1 MDEELK
7 QHLEAMESR
16 LMGRINGNHEAAL
29 NRITT
34 LESELRD
41 IRAEQKG
48 IRTYIGAR
56 AGETETLMQRLF
68 DRLNARLDQTE
79 RSVEERLRKLEG
91 GG

>member
-1 MDEELK
+1 MSHTPEPTIRDVIKLMNDLHERVL
-7 QHLEAMESR
+7 HR
-16 LMGRINGNHEAAL
+16 LAA
-29 NRITT
+29 I
-34 LESELRD
+34 ESEARDLRSEQAAM
-41 IRAEQKG
+41 RAYVG
-48 IRTYIGAR
+48 SR